1 MGYLWKHF
9 QSLVYHV
16 KNTNRE
22 MLKDK
27 ILVAFEYLKRNVPN
41 KLFFKFER
49 LRKKNVEK
57 KNENKLMNSILFQIM
72 SHNFSMSHPYH
83 E

>member
-1 MGYLWKHF
+1 M
-9 QSLVYHV
+9 YHV

-41 KLFFKFER
+41 KLFFKFEGGK
-49 LRKKNVEK
+49 KKNVEK
-57 KNENKLMNSILFQIM
+57 KNVKNTYEFDS
-72 SHNFSMSHPYH
+72 FSDCVAQF
-83 E
+83 